1 VELTL
6 KWSKIHSERQRAI
19 FSKDLSNDYLWPPE
33 GIFPLTYSWAI
44 LKIGMERVRYNEKY
58 LLKVEKGNPWIH
70 RGELMEPVDHIEPGS
85 LVEVFTSKSD
95 FVGRGYI
102 NPNLAIAVRLF
113 TRRQDEEIGEDF
125 FRKRIERAN
134 QLRIRIYPQLSSY
147 RVVYGESDGLP
158 GLVIDRYG
166 DVLVLSFTTMG
177 IERWRNVI
185 IDLASEIFGPRAI
198 VLRNDTRLRL
208 KEGLTLEKG
217 IIAGELP
224 EDIVIQQHG
233 LSYFVDVMEGRKTG
247 FFFDQRENRGML
259 ARFIKGATVLDC
271 YTYTGAWALI
281 AAANGASQVWGVDN
295 DVDAIRLAE
304 RNASLNGIG
313 NCAFIP
319 MDMDQ
324 YIEQTAKTARK
335 FGCVVFDP
343 PAFIK
348 TRRKLPQGLEGYL
361 RRNADAMK
369 LVERG
374 GFFVTSSCSSHLP
387 WDGFLSMI
395 QKASLMAGRTIRILA
410 QGSQAPDHPIVPALK
425 KTAYLKCLFLRLD

>member
-1 VELTL
+1 
-6 KWSKIHSERQRAI
+6 
-19 FSKDLSNDYLWPPE
+19 
-33 GIFPLTYSWAI
+33 
-44 LKIGMERVRYNEKY
+44 MERVYYNEKY

-70 RGELMEPVDHIEPGS
+70 RGELMEPLDHIEPGS
-85 LVEVFTSKSD
+85 LVEVFTSKDD

-102 NPNLAIAVRLF
+102 NPNVAIAVRLF
-113 TRRQDEEIGEDF
+113 TRRQDEDIGEDF
-125 FRKRIERAN
+125 FRKRIEEAN

-185 IDLASEIFGPRAI
+185 IDLASEIFGPKAI

-217 IIAGELP
+217 VIAGELP
-224 EDIVIQQHG
+224 KDIVIQQHG
-233 LSYFVDVMEGRKTG
+233 LSYFVDIMQGRKTG
-247 FFFDQRENRGML
+247 FFFDQRENREML
-259 ARFIKGATVLDC
+259 ARLIKGGTVLDC

-295 DVDAIRLAE
+295 DVNAIRLAE

-313 NCAFIP
+313 NCTFIP
-319 MDMDQ
+319 LDMDQ
-324 YIEQTAKTARK
+324 YIEQTPKTARK

-348 TRRKLPQGLEGYL
+348 TRRKLHQGLEGYL

-395 QKASLMAGRTIRILA
+395 QKASLIAGRTIRILA

-425 KTAYLKCLFLRLD
+425 KTSYLKCLFLRMD

>member
-1 VELTL
+1 
-6 KWSKIHSERQRAI
+6 
-19 FSKDLSNDYLWPPE
+19 
-33 GIFPLTYSWAI
+33 
-44 LKIGMERVRYNEKY
+44 
-58 LLKVEKGNPWIH
+58 
-70 RGELMEPVDHIEPGS
+70 
-85 LVEVFTSKSD
+85 
-95 FVGRGYI
+95 
-102 NPNLAIAVRLF
+102 
-113 TRRQDEEIGEDF
+113 
-125 FRKRIERAN
+125 
-134 QLRIRIYPQLSSY
+134 
-147 RVVYGESDGLP
+147 
-158 GLVIDRYG
+158 
-166 DVLVLSFTTMG
+166 MG

-208 KEGLTLEKG
+208 KEGLPLEKG
-217 IIAGELP
+217 VVAGELP

-233 LSYFVDVMEGRKTG
+233 LSYFVDIMEGRKTG

-259 ARFIKGATVLDC
+259 ARFIRGDTVLDC

-313 NCAFIP
+313 NCNFIP

-324 YIEQTAKTARK
+324 YIDQAAKTATR
-335 FGCVVFDP
+335 FGCIVFDP

-369 LVERG
+369 LVEREG
-374 GFFVTSSCSSHLP
+374 LFITSSCSSHLP

>member
-1 VELTL
+1 M
-6 KWSKIHSERQRAI
+6 QRV
-19 FSKDLSNDYLWPPE
+19 Y
-33 GIFPLTYSWAI
+33 
-44 LKIGMERVRYNEKY
+44 YNEKY

-70 RGELMEPVDHIEPGS
+70 RGELMEPLDHIEPGS
-85 LVEVFTSKSD
+85 LVEVFTSKGD

-102 NPNLAIAVRLF
+102 NPNVPIAIRLF
-113 TRRQDEEIGEDF
+113 TRSPDEKIGEDF
-125 FRKRIERAN
+125 FRKRIEQAN
-134 QLRIRIYPQLSSY
+134 ELRMRIYPQLNAY

-158 GLVIDRYG
+158 GLIIDRYG
-166 DVLVLSFTTMG
+166 DILVLSLTTAG
-177 IERWRNVI
+177 AERWRPVI
-185 IDLASEIFGPRAI
+185 IKLVSEIFGPRAI

-208 KEGLTLEKG
+208 KEGLPLEKVV
-217 IIAGELP
+217 IEGELP

-259 ARFIKGATVLDC
+259 ARFIKGDTVLDC
-271 YTYTGAWALI
+271 YTYTGAWALT

-295 DVDAIRLAE
+295 DVGAIRLAQ
-304 RNASLNGIG
+304 RNASLNGMG
-313 NCAFIP
+313 NCVFIA

-324 YIEQTAKTARK
+324 YIEQAAKTTRR
-335 FGCVVFDP
+335 FGCIVFDP

-361 RRNADAMK
+361 RRNAEAMK

-374 GFFVTSSCSSHLP
+374 GLFVTSSCSSYLS

-395 QKASLMAGRTIRILA
+395 QKASLMARRTIRILT

-425 KTAYLKCLFLRLD
+425 RTGYLKCLFLRLD